1 MENEILKE
9 IIKWIV
15 NNKEWLFSGLG
26 IVILGWIIKKFFFKN
41 DSTQIHEQKVSENGI
56 AVQAGR
62 DVIIGIDEKRARE
75 INAESL
81 AIAKKD
87 FSYEAEQKVAE
98 RVQKLEDR
106 VMPRLYCIEGAL
118 QNFAD
123 PSFQNFLIKM
133 NKAAACT
140 DRDSDYDLL
149 SELLIHRIEKKNSR
163 KDQIGL
169 NKAVEIVD
177 QITDEALDGLTV
189 FFAIEHY
196 NPIADSLE
204 FGLSILNNLYE
215 KMPLSNLPTD
225 NRWLEELDILDAVRL
240 SPLGKLKKLE
250 EYWTE
255 KYSGFVAVGIKK
267 DGDNWSEVTD
277 ILEKCGLSQNSLV
290 DNVLLEGYA
299 LLPVIQEQGIDN
311 LSQNL
316 ISVVDG
322 SVTRIPIT
330 KEQQQ
335 ALHKIYSMYDKSGNL
350 QNKVKEAFVKKLDS
364 YEKIK
369 IVRAWWNSIPQAIDV
384 TSVGRVLAHVN
395 AKRCDP
401 SLPDLN

>member
-1 MENEILKE
+1 MEDVIN
-9 IIKWIV
+9 WIRES
-15 NNKEWLFSGLG
+15 KEWLFSGLG
-26 IVILGWIIKKFFFKN
+26 LAIVGGIIKVIFFKN
-41 DSTQIHEQKVSENGI
+41 KPAQIQKQKVSENGT

-87 FSYEAEQKVAE
+87 FSYEAEQKVVE

-106 VMPRLYCIEGAL
+106 VMPRLYRIEGAL

-123 PSFQNFLIKM
+123 PSFQNFLFKM

-140 DRDSDYDLL
+140 DRESDYDLL
-149 SELLIHRIEKKNSR
+149 SELLIHRIEKKDSR

-196 NPIADSLE
+196 NPIADTLE
-204 FGLSILNNLYE
+204 FGLSILDNLYK
-215 KMPLSNLPTD
+215 KMPLSKLPTD

-240 SPLGKLKKLE
+240 SSLEKLKKLE
-250 EYWTE
+250 EYWAE
-255 KYSGFVAVGIKK
+255 KYSGFIAAGIKK
-267 DGDNWSEVTD
+267 EGNNWSEVTD
-277 ILEKCGLSQNSLV
+277 MLEKCGLSQSSLV
-290 DNVLLEGYA
+290 DNVLLNEYA
-299 LLPVIQEQGIDN
+299 LLPVIQEQNIDH

-322 SVTRIPIT
+322 SVTQIPIT
-330 KEQQQ
+330 EDQKQT
-335 ALHKIYSMYDKSGNL
+335 LHKIYSMYDKSGDL
-350 QNKVKEAFVKKLDS
+350 QNKVKDAFITKLDS
-364 YEKIK
+364 YESIK
-369 IVRAWWNSIPQAIDV
+369 TVRSWWNSIPQAINV